1 MQTLW
6 MCVRPGPGLTRVL
19 VQDGP
24 IPILKARLPEAPQH
38 PRALE
43 TLAEGVAL
51 WYGRPLY
58 AALGVAAEDALC
70 VSPRWHATVDRL
82 TRTPLV
88 TIDLAVCRPRPPRG
102 GAGLGGL
109 GDFADVRQLAAQ
121 LGVHHDT
128 VRRAIE
134 SERFIR

>member
-1 MQTLW
+1 
-6 MCVRPGPGLTRVL
+6 

-24 IPILKARLPEAPQH
+24 IPILKARLPEAPHH

-70 VSPRWHATVDRL
+70 VSPRWHATVDGL

-88 TIDLAVCRPRPPRG
+88 TIDLVVGRPRPPRG
-102 GAGLGGL
+102 GDGLQGL
-109 GDFADVRQLAAQ
+109 GDFADVRQLGLWEPSA
-121 LGVHHDT
+121 
-128 VRRAIE
+128 
-134 SERFIR
+134 